1 MCPIRPEKWNWCYHC
16 IKLSPI
22 STASV
27 RNRHKNSNI
36 LITKMFYL
44 PVFRFIS
51 KRIELTYLRWITEKY
66 KNSINYNRKADEYLS
81 CLPNSALVTKSL
93 RFSTCSPS
101 YIPTVTDCF
110 ICSLGLTLPNDVR
123 LHHAVIR
130 FVPAFHCPPEWLLV
144 LALPTFLLIFSCT
157 IRAVVLAEVAVLCA
171 QLASLI
177 LLKKFDHSTQDTR
190 FHTVSQSLKFISKR
204 AQTLIAL
211 PLPSRRNCLFSWA
224 CHRVFSWAAWACV
237 LDW

>member
-22 STASV
+22 STVSV

-36 LITKMFYL
+36 IITKMFYL

-81 CLPNSALVTKSL
+81 CLPNSALLTKSL

-123 LHHAVIR
+123 LHHAVIL

-144 LALPTFLLIFSCT
+144 LALPTFLLIFSCM
-157 IRAVVLAEVAVLCA
+157 IRAGRSSPCRSCSTLCTA
-171 QLASLI
+171 R
-177 LLKKFDHSTQDTR
+177 KFD
-190 FHTVSQSLKFISKR
+190 
-204 AQTLIAL
+204 
-211 PLPSRRNCLFSWA
+211 PP
-224 CHRVFSWAAWACV
+224 
-237 LDW
+237 